1 MITLMYVSNSYC
13 TCDTNRFGCSRSA
26 FGLLQVGMSNIYIS
40 EPPTK
45 GKVGQRGGC
54 AEPRLCA
61 THKRVARRERY
72 ADLVFPLNT
81 VCGLEHTV
89 NTELGPLGS

>member
-1 MITLMYVSNSYC
+1 MVKMIILMYFSNSYC

-45 GKVGQRGGC
+45 GKVGQRSGR
-54 AEPRLCA
+54 AEPS
-61 THKRVARRERY
+61 ERD
-72 ADLVFPLNT
+72 A
-81 VCGLEHTV
+81 
-89 NTELGPLGS
+89 